1 MEGSQ
6 VNSDLSNIENFI
18 RLSYKQQLELVTEQ
32 EKQKLNLYTDYILS
46 CIPLNIRKL
55 KIREII
61 EDQGKNIILS
71 EDEKTEI
78 LRKLNEI
85 VSMKSFKPESMSVNS
100 SSESK
105 NVGLYKDHLK
115 KSRVK
120 LLPISNTC
128 YTIIR
133 EKTED
138 FFPNECDENIDNHNS
153 NEQIQDNVN
162 KNTLE
167 NQMLDSNIIRD
178 VISSL

>member
-1 MEGSQ
+1 MENVR
-6 VNSDLSNIENFI
+6 VNGDLSNIENFI

-32 EKQKLNLYTDYILS
+32 EKQKLNLYADYILS

-55 KIREII
+55 KIREIL

-71 EDEKTEI
+71 ENEKTEI
-78 LRKLNEI
+78 LKKLSEI
-85 VSMKSFKPESMSVNS
+85 VSLKSFKPESVLENS
-100 SSESK
+100 SPESK
-105 NVGLYKDHLK
+105 NGGLYKDYLK

-133 EKTED
+133 EKAED
-138 FFPNECDENIDNHNS
+138 FCQSECDKNIENHNFGGKIR
-153 NEQIQDNVN
+153 EDMN
-162 KNTLE
+162 KDTLE
-167 NQMLDSNIIRD
+167 NQMLDSNVVKD